1 MYLNLKELR
10 NNLYGIN
17 LHLIFKGLSY
27 LGISYKN
34 YYYNNKKIKLS
45 EKEYLDL
52 YNYLV
57 NNYIVDLKLKDK
69 KYMSIKKLSSINTLK
84 GFRHVNRLPVNG
96 QRSKTNAKTRKKR
109 GIQ

>member
-1 MYLNLKELR
+1 MYLNLKDLR
-10 NNLYGIN
+10 NNFYGIN

-34 YYYNNKKIKLS
+34 FYYNKGIYLS
-45 EKEYLDL
+45 EKEYSDL
-52 YNYLV
+52 YDYLF

-69 KYMSIKKLSSINTLK
+69 KYMSIKKLISLGTYK
-84 GFRHVNRLPVNG
+84 GFRHKNKLPVNG

-109 GIQ
+109 NVQ